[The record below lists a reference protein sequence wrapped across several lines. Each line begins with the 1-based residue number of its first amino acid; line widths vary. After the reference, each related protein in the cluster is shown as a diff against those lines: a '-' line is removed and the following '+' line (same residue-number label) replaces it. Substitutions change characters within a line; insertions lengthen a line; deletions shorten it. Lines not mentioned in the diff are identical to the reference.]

1 METNVTIPEKSRDQE
16 ILEFRFAPGTFKIVN
31 VVIKDPDKGRCGE
44 SVDITTQWANASTTI
59 KDSVK
64 TFFKGIAAV
73 ALDQLNEAD
82 GVDVV
87 VGDITG
93 EVFEDEV

>member
-1 METNVTIPEKSRDQE
+1 MEINVTIPEKSRNQKV
-16 ILEFRFAPGTFKIVN
+16 LEFKFAPGTFKVVN
-31 VVIKDPDKGRCGE
+31 VILHDPVKGRVGQT
-44 SVDITTQWANASTTI
+44 VDITDQWANATTTL
-59 KDSVK
+59 KTSVE

-93 EVFEDEV
+93 EVFEDDV

>member
-1 METNVTIPEKSRDQE
+1 MDVTVTIPENSRDQE
-16 ILEFRFAPGTFKIVN
+16 IVAFRFTPGTMKLVSVYINDSV
-31 VVIKDPDKGRCGE
+31 KGRVVE
-44 SVDITTQWANASTTI
+44 EVDIATQWENASTTI

-73 ALDQLNEAD
+73 ALDQLNDAD

-93 EVFEDEV
+93 EVFE